1 MKYYIIV
8 INHAMQIGIT
18 DERSLTDLSSFFNKR
33 IVGGNKVVELNC
45 TSYKNNEF
53 KSYPLLFNLDMMVS
67 LFEVTEEQFID
78 YFSTTI
84 FDTDLF
90 NSVEEGAMCEST
102 I

>member
-8 INHAMQIGIT
+8 ITESMQIGIR
-18 DERSLTDLSSFFNKR
+18 DERSLDELKSFFNKR
-33 IVGGNKVVELNC
+33 MIEGSKLVELNC

-53 KSYPLLFNLDMMVS
+53 KSYPILFYLDKMVS

-78 YFSTTI
+78 YFSQP
-84 FDTDLF
+84 FDFDLLEK
-90 NSVEEGAMCEST
+90 NMREGASCER